1 LENNKGIHISGVGG
15 DVFGLD
21 VSGSGN
27 VIGKNISVSGTIN
40 VNNEQLLKIPDEYAK
55 ALKDFS
61 TSINEQITNHNI
73 YQSQVAPLQESIN
86 ELAKETEGIKPDQEV
101 VVVKKTELK
110 TKFVNVAKNVLK
122 VLPKT
127 AETVAAFTPL
137 APFSKLIGEATQS
150 VIEAIQKEV

>member
-1 LENNKGIHISGVGG
+1 MENNKGIHISGVGG

-40 VNNEQLLKIPDEYAK
+40 VNSEQLSKIPDEYAK

-61 TSINEQITNHNI
+61 TSINKQITNHNI
-73 YQSQVAPLQESIN
+73 QQSQLAPLQESIN
-86 ELAKETEGIKPDQEV
+86 ELAKETKGVKPKQDVDDIK
-101 VVVKKTELK
+101 KIELK
-110 TKFVNVAKNVLK
+110 TKFVNVAKNVLNI
-122 VLPKT
+122 LPKT
-127 AETVAAFTPL
+127 AETIAAFTPL

-150 VIEAIQKEV
+150 VIESIQKEI

>member
-1 LENNKGIHISGVGG
+1 LESNKGIHISGVGG

-27 VIGKNISVSGTIN
+27 VIGKNISLSGTIN
-40 VNNEQLLKIPDEYAK
+40 VNNEQLSKIPDEYAK

-61 TSINEQITNHNI
+61 ASINEQITNHNI
-73 YQSQVAPLQESIN
+73 YQSQLVPLQESIN

-101 VVVKKTELK
+101 VVVKETELK